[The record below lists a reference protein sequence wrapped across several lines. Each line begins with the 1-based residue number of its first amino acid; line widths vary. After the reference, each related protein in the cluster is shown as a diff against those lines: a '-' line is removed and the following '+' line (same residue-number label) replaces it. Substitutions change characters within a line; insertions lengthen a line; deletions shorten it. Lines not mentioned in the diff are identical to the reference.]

1 MPRPL
6 PDVAASRPVPR
17 QGAIAELEAWHR
29 LVICG
34 RPEQVSVAR
43 AFIRQVLGVGH
54 PGIERATLL
63 TSELVTNS
71 VNHSDSRLEGGSIT
85 VTVRTAGGRVRVEVQ
100 DDGGQTAPT
109 LRSDD
114 DLAEAGRGLRLVDA
128 YSLTWDYHQVGTR
141 MVTWFECASEPLA
154 LGSVRHKKDLTG
166 CFGAVLCPQGVEDA
180 VTVRAAVGVRTEV
193 VAQGLDE
200 VGRAARLAEPVV
212 VGERG
217 GEGRRR
223 HPVGDRRRYR
233 APPRPLRRRAL
244 RAEAGQHHAAGAAL
258 VEPVALHQ
266 PAHQFGSRVLQG
278 FIEGSRTAKHHDV
291 VMIFEARPVDFFPFD
306 EVHGEFDVERC
317 LYGTAN
323 HFAIA
328 LSRVAVAQCWGVTA
342 AA

>member
-71 VNHSDSRLEGGSIT
+71 VNHSESRLEGGTIT

-141 MVTWFECASEPLA
+141 MITWFECVSEPLA
-154 LGSVRHKKDLTG
+154 LGPFGIKGFNGLLRSGPVPTG
-166 CFGAVLCPQGVEDA
+166 C
-180 VTVRAAVGVRTEV
+180 
-193 VAQGLDE
+193 
-200 VGRAARLAEPVV
+200 
-212 VGERG
+212 
-217 GEGRRR
+217 GRRR
-223 HPVGDRRRYR
+223 HGPCGGRCAHRSSR
-233 APPRPLRRRAL
+233 AGP
-244 RAEAGQHHAAGAAL
+244 G
-258 VEPVALHQ
+258 
-266 PAHQFGSRVLQG
+266 
-278 FIEGSRTAKHHDV
+278 
-291 VMIFEARPVDFFPFD
+291 
-306 EVHGEFDVERC
+306 
-317 LYGTAN
+317 
-323 HFAIA
+323 
-328 LSRVAVAQCWGVTA
+328 
-342 AA
+342 